1 MAQKRDSSGQE
12 KSASTPT
19 AMATSSKESDTDTS
33 PRIVQ
38 ALVLERASRDSDE
51 ATVLLETRPYLTQVG
66 GPIQFVAQL
75 MDAAVDRVKEFFTD
89 FRLKGEPLVFRT
101 EPRQGGQVTDRQ
113 NFPAK
118 RLHSDM
124 LDHYIAPREE
134 IESAHCGPAGNPYF
148 VIVTRAPPHRSG
160 SASSMVRYGMYE

>member
-38 ALVLERASRDSDE
+38 ALVLARSRDSNE
-51 ATVLLETRPYLTQVG
+51 ATVLLEKRPYRTDQFG

-75 MDAAVDRVKEFFTD
+75 ADAVM
-89 FRLKGEPLVFRT
+89 
-101 EPRQGGQVTDRQ
+101 
-113 NFPAK
+113 
-118 RLHSDM
+118 LH
-124 LDHYIAPREE
+124 L
-134 IESAHCGPAGNPYF
+134 CGSIKKP
-148 VIVTRAPPHRSG
+148 
-160 SASSMVRYGMYE
+160 